1 MIFTNLEILHQYQYC
16 NIFCEISA
24 KLYDWWFN
32 SINYVGCFQYL
43 PSTVLIKAFCQFCQ
57 ISCLKN
63 IMQLVIKNVLKYL
76 VLINGT
82 FWFVMIFRHLFGAW
96 ESIYIGFFLNYYYFN
111 LFLWEKNRKREIY
124 DPKVYFKCWYWKS
137 ALLTEIPHDKKHTP
151 TSFCS
156 SFCSF
161 FNEHYFPFSFYL
173 L

>member
-1 MIFTNLEILHQYQYC
+1 MSDVSNIYHQ
-16 NIFCEISA
+16 
-24 KLYDWWFN
+24 LYL
-32 SINYVGCFQYL
+32 S
-43 PSTVLIKAFCQFCQ
+43 KRFCQFCQ

-63 IMQLVIKNVLKYL
+63 IMQFVIKIVLKYL
-76 VLINGT
+76 AFINGT

-96 ESIYIGFFLNYYYFN
+96 ESIYIVFFNYYYFN
-111 LFLWEKNRKREIY
+111 LSLWKKNRKREIY

-137 ALLTEIPHDKKHTP
+137 ALLTKIPHDKKHTP

>member
-63 IMQLVIKNVLKYL
+63 IMQLVIKIVLKYL

-96 ESIYIGFFLNYYYFN
+96 ESIYIGFFLLL
-111 LFLWEKNRKREIY
+111 LFQSLFVEKKIGNGKFMILKCTSNVDTE
-124 DPKVYFKCWYWKS
+124 KV
-137 ALLTEIPHDKKHTP
+137 
-151 TSFCS
+151 
-156 SFCSF
+156 
-161 FNEHYFPFSFYL
+161 HY
-173 L
+173 